1 MSLRPRL
8 IPCLLVH
15 NRGLVK
21 TTRFADPKYVGDP
34 LNAVRIFNEKRA
46 DELMVLDIDAT
57 SEGRGPNYSLIA
69 TLARECRMPLC
80 YGGGVTTPDQVD
92 RIVSLGVEK
101 VAIASAALS
110 DLTLVENSAS
120 RVGSQSVAVVLE
132 TRRDA
137 PGEPVSVH
145 SRRGTR
151 RADGSARSLAQQ
163 AEKAGAGEL
172 VINSIDRDG
181 TMSGYD
187 EPLVAELRA
196 CVGLPIT
203 VVGGASS
210 VNEMLKLT
218 SRYQGVAAA
227 AGSLFVF
234 KGKYRAVLIQYPT
247 LSERRTRPRD

>member
-1 MSLRPRL
+1 
-8 IPCLLVH
+8 
-15 NRGLVK
+15 
-21 TTRFADPKYVGDP
+21 
-34 LNAVRIFNEKRA
+34 
-46 DELMVLDIDAT
+46 
-57 SEGRGPNYSLIA
+57 
-69 TLARECRMPLC
+69 MPLC
-80 YGGGVTTPDQVD
+80 YGGGVTTADQVD

-110 DLTLVENSAS
+110 DFTLVEKSAR

-132 TRRDA
+132 TRRDP
-137 PGEPVSVH
+137 PGEAVSVH

-187 EPLVAELRA
+187 EPLIAELRA

-210 VNEMLKLT
+210 GNEMLEIA

-247 LSERRTRPRD
+247 PSERSAQPRE

>member
-1 MSLRPRL
+1 MNVDQAKRL
-8 IPCLLVH
+8 
-15 NRGLVK
+15 K
-21 TTRFADPKYVGDP
+21 
-34 LNAVRIFNEKRA
+34 
-46 DELMVLDIDAT
+46 
-57 SEGRGPNYSLIA
+57 
-69 TLARECRMPLC
+69 ARE
-80 YGGGVTTPDQVD
+80 Q
-92 RIVSLGVEK
+92 
-101 VAIASAALS
+101 
-110 DLTLVENSAS
+110 ENA
-120 RVGSQSVAVVLE
+120 RLKRLLE

-137 PGEPVSVH
+137 SGEPVAVH

-151 RADGSARSLAQQ
+151 RVDGSARSLAQQ

-234 KGKYRAVLIQYPT
+234 KGKYRAALIHYPT
-247 LSERRTRPRD
+247 LSERRTQLHE